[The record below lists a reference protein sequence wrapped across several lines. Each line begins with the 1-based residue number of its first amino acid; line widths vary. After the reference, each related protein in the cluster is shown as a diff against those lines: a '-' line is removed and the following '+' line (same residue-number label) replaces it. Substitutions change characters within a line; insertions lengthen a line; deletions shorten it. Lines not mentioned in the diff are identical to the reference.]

1 MDVQVQLARYR
12 LGLLGGEDIPG
23 VALRMLELGL
33 DSQAVRELAAL
44 DRPTLR
50 DAAELFERAL
60 RETGQVVPAQEA
72 AKRLVAAAVLRDIV
86 AGTVE
91 PYRGAVELWRLWT
104 DLGYPDDLT
113 VFVSL
118 EDDYADHPEWR
129 PRLEQEIIEAARQ
142 LTAAYPLPAA

>member
-12 LGLLGGEDIPG
+12 LGLLRGEDLPD
-23 VALRMLELGL
+23 VALRLLELGL

-50 DAAELFERAL
+50 DTAELFERAL
-60 RETGQVVPAQEA
+60 RETGQVVSPEDSAN
-72 AKRLVAAAVLRDIV
+72 RLVAAAVLRDIV
-86 AGTVE
+86 AGAID

-104 DLGYPDDLT
+104 ELGYPDDLT

-129 PRLEQEIIEAARQ
+129 PRLAEEIIEAARGR
-142 LTAAYPLPAA
+142 LAAYPLSVA